1 MSDTEKD
8 LAVHIAVC
16 DERYK
21 NIADMLKEGDRRMT
35 KIEYLIYAVMALVMF
50 GPGCCG
56 AVFPQVLWN
65 LIMAKNWIQNAIKK
79 PGALKKE
86 LGVPAG
92 KTIPAKKLAAA
103 AKKPG
108 KEGQRARLAETLK
121 GFKK

>member
-50 GPGCCG
+50 GPG
-56 AVFPQVLWN
+56 V
-65 LIMAKNWIQNAIKK
+65 
-79 PGALKKE
+79 
-86 LGVPAG
+86 
-92 KTIPAKKLAAA
+92 AAQFFH
-103 AKKPG
+103 KFFG
-108 KEGQRARLAETLK
+108 I
-121 GFKK
+121 